1 MIVSVVGLGY
11 IGLPTAAIIASNEVK
26 VIGVDVNKD
35 SIKIINEGRAH
46 IIEPELDSLVKKTI
60 ENGSF
65 IAKNKPQKSDVFI
78 IAVPTPFLDDN
89 SPDISYI
96 ISAVKSLAPVL
107 EKGNIIILESTSPV
121 GTTEEISK
129 LLASERKDLMFP
141 NFGNES
147 INFDISI
154 AYCPERVMPGNI
166 ICELVEND
174 RIIGG
179 ITKKCSRRAI
189 DIYKIFVK
197 ADCVI
202 SDCRT
207 AELAKL
213 VENSFRDV
221 NIAFA
226 NELSLICD
234 RLNINV
240 WDLIKLANHHPRVN
254 ILNPGPGVGGHCI
267 AVDPWF
273 IINSLPDHTKLI
285 KTAREVN
292 DKKPQ
297 HVLGLIDN
305 AIKSLSKEN
314 FSTNISCLG
323 ISYKADIDDLRGS
336 PALEIVKSLS
346 QYKINRLNIV
356 EPNISEL
363 PESIEKN
370 NINLISLDA
379 AIKDA
384 DIIVI
389 LVGHYEFKS
398 IDKKFIENKVIIDTL
413 GILN

>member
-1 MIVSVVGLGY
+1 LIVSVIGLGY
-11 IGLPTAAIIASNEVK
+11 IGLPTAAIIASHGIK
-26 VIGVDVNKD
+26 VIGVDLNQD
-35 SIKIINEGRAH
+35 TINIINQGKAH

-60 ENGSF
+60 ENGNF
-65 IAKNKPQKSDVFI
+65 IATDKPKKSDVFI
-78 IAVPTPFLDDN
+78 ITVPTPFLDDY

-96 ISAVKSLAPVL
+96 KSAVKSIAQVLA
-107 EKGNIIILESTSPV
+107 KGNIIILESTSPV

-129 LLASERKDLMFP
+129 LFASERQDLIFP
-141 NFGNES
+141 SFGSES

-154 AYCPERVMPGNI
+154 AYCPERVLPGNI

-179 ITKKCSRRAI
+179 MTMICSKRAI
-189 DIYKIFVK
+189 EFYKIFVK
-197 ADCVI
+197 AKCLPT
-202 SDCRT
+202 DCRT
-207 AELAKL
+207 AELSKL
-213 VENSFRDV
+213 VENSYRDV

-226 NELSLICD
+226 NELSLICSN
-234 RLNINV
+234 LNINV
-240 WDLIKLANHHPRVN
+240 WDLIELANHHPRVN

-273 IINSLPDHTKLI
+273 IINSLPDLTKLI

-292 DKKPQ
+292 DNKPQ
-297 HVLGLIDN
+297 HVLSLIDN

-314 FSTNISCLG
+314 SAINISCLG

-389 LVGHYEFKS
+389 LVGHFEFKS
-398 IDKKFIENKVIIDTL
+398 LDKKFLENKVIIDTL